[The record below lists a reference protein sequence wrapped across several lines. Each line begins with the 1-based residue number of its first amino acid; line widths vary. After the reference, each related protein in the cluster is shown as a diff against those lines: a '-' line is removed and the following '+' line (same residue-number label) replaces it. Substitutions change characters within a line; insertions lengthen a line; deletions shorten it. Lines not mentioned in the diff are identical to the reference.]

1 MDTEMGRSSKEG
13 KEIVLWEG
21 TQEEIAKIKG
31 QLKGC
36 MET

>member
-1 MDTEMGRSSKEG
+1 MDTEMGGSRKEG
-13 KEIVLWEG
+13 KEIVLWER
-21 TQEEIAKIKG
+21 TQGEVAKIKG